1 MTPITGVLLCG
12 GEGRRF
18 GGREKPLLELR
29 GQPLAGH
36 VLARLAPQ
44 VAAVVISANRRLN
57 DYAALGFPVVGDR
70 SSDQGPL
77 AGILAAAEAVS
88 TPLLFV
94 CPGDSPFLPRD
105 LVRCLRERL
114 APGLDAVVPYDGSR
128 SQHLFMLVRR
138 SAALTILPYL
148 DAGGRDVHGWLSDR
162 TRVEVAV
169 VDRQGFVNVNSPS
182 MLARLEAD
190 ESW

>member
-1 MTPITGVLLCG
+1 MITGVLLCG

-36 VLARLAPQ
+36 VLARLVPQ
-44 VAAVVISANRRLN
+44 VTEVVISANRRLA
-57 DYAALGFPVVGDR
+57 DYSQLGYPVVSDR

-77 AGILAAAEAVS
+77 AGILAAAEAVT

-105 LVRCLRERL
+105 LVGRLSERL
-114 APGLDAVVPYDGSR
+114 VPGVDAVVLTMARGLSTFSCCCAARQLWPLRLTSIPAVVRFLDGSAIGREPR
-128 SQHLFMLVRR
+128 SPFLI
-138 SAALTILPYL
+138 S
-148 DAGGRDVHGWLSDR
+148 RDS
-162 TRVEVAV
+162 
-169 VDRQGFVNVNSPS
+169 
-182 MLARLEAD
+182 
-190 ESW
+190 

>member
-1 MTPITGVLLCG
+1 MTLITGVLLCG

-36 VLARLAPQ
+36 VLARLVPQ
-44 VAAVVISANRRLN
+44 VTEVVISANRRLA
-57 DYAALGFPVVGDR
+57 DYSQLGYPVVSDR

-77 AGILAAAEAVS
+77 AGILAAAEAVT

-105 LVRCLRERL
+105 LVGRLSERL
-114 APGLDAVVPYDGSR
+114 VPGVDAVVPHDGSR
-128 SQHLFMLVRR
+128 SQHLFMLLRR
-138 SAALTILPYL
+138 SAALAIAPYL
-148 DAGGRDVHGWLSDR
+148 DTGGREVLGWLSDR
-162 TRVEVAV
+162 TRAEVTV
-169 VDRQGFVNVNSPS
+169 SDQQGFVNVNSPS
-182 MLARLEAD
+182 MLAELEAD